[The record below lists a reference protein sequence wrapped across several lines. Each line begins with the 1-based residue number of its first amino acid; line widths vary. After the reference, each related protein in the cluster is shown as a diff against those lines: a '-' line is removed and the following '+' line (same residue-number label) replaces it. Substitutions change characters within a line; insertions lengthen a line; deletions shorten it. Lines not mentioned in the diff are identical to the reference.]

1 MLESLAYL
9 MPYIQIFL
17 ACLVLKYS
25 CDLFE
30 QNAGYLGRNM
40 PAGIKGATVNA
51 VGSSMPEMMSAF
63 AVLFLMDD
71 PVTAFG
77 IALGI
82 TAGSGVFNTAVIPSL
97 AILFA
102 KDSDGGK
109 VDKIELDRRTLIRD
123 GFWVVLSDVALIAMI
138 AYGSIHWSMAV
149 LLNLIYVG
157 YAIHLY
163 IDAKRMGTNDIE
175 DYEDEQLDD
184 RGLFGNIITFNF
196 NKVLFNGSALNGR
209 SAITL
214 LAIAIVIISAASH
227 MLVVGVDTLAG
238 PDYLGIPGFISGL
251 IFGAA
256 ASSIPDLILSLKDA
270 RNGEYE
276 DAVANPL
283 ASNTFDTS
291 ISIGLPL
298 LIWLAWM
305 GQDAIEIVAAEENM
319 LALRISVVGMSAAIC
334 GTLIA
339 KYTGVTK
346 KTALVMLGMYGLWC
360 AWIVNT
366 FFGA

>member
-1 MLESLAYL
+1 METILYLA
-9 MPYIQIFL
+9 PYIQILL
-17 ACLVLKYS
+17 ACIILKYS

-30 QNAGYLGRNM
+30 QSAGYMGRNM

-51 VGSSMPEMMSAF
+51 IGSSMPEMMSAF

-102 KDSDGGK
+102 KGDDGK
-109 VDKIELDRRTLIRD
+109 NVDKIPLDKHTLIRD
-123 GFWVVLSDVALIAMI
+123 GFWVVLSDVALICMI
-138 AYGSIHWSMAV
+138 AYGTIHWSMAV

-157 YAIHLY
+157 YAVHLY
-163 IDAKRMGTNDIE
+163 IDSKRMGDNEIE
-175 DYEDEQLDD
+175 EYEDEQLDD
-184 RGLFGNIITFNF
+184 LGFIGNILTFNF
-196 NKVLFNGSALNGR
+196 NKILFGGNVLNGR

-214 LAIAIVIISAASH
+214 LAIAVVIISAASH
-227 MLVVGVDTLAG
+227 LLVVGVDTLAG
-238 PDYLGIPGFISGL
+238 PDYLGIPAFISGL

-291 ISIGLPL
+291 ISVGLPL
-298 LIWLAWM
+298 LVWLIWT
-305 GQDAIEIVAAEENM
+305 GQDAIPVIAAEENM

-334 GTLIA
+334 CTLIA
-339 KYTGVTK
+339 KYRGVTK
-346 KTALVMLGMYGLWC
+346 TTALVMLGFYAVWC
-360 AWIVNT
+360 GWIINT